1 MSFVEWWNALGLATQ
16 IFYCIAI
23 PATLVL
29 VIQTILMFFGLDDG
43 DADADFDVDLDAD
56 TDIDFEGDIDTD
68 IDADIP
74 DDFDGV
80 YGDELADTT
89 EIADLEGF
97 DSLRIFTVRGII
109 SFLVMFGWVGVV
121 MTEANINLIVTLL
134 TAMVCGFGI
143 MVLVAYIFKAVMRL
157 RSNGAVDNRNAVGVG
172 GKVYLTVPA
181 SRQGEGKV
189 NVMLQGSYVER
200 NAVTDEVEAIA
211 TGTEI
216 IVVGVSGQTTL
227 VVKRK

>member
-1 MSFVEWWNALGLATQ
+1 MAFVEWWNTLGLVAQ

-29 VIQTILMFFGLDDG
+29 VIQTILMFFGFDDA
-43 DADADFDVDLDAD
+43 DADADFDIDLDAD
-56 TDIDFEGDIDTD
+56 ADIDFDAD

-74 DDFDGV
+74 DDIDASHGV
-80 YGDELADTT
+80 YGDELVDAA

-97 DSLRIFTVRGII
+97 DSLRIFTVRGIV

-134 TAMVCGFGI
+134 TATACGFGI

-157 RSNGAVDNRNAVGVG
+157 RSNGTADNRNAVGKA
-172 GKVYLTVPA
+172 GKVYLTIPA
-181 SRQGEGKV
+181 ARQGEGKV

-200 NAVTDEVEAIA
+200 NAVTDESEAIA
-211 TGTEI
+211 TGSEV

>member
-1 MSFVEWWNALGLATQ
+1 MAFVEWWNALELVTQ

-23 PATLVL
+23 PATLIL
-29 VIQTILMFFGLDDG
+29 VIQTVLMFFGFDDG
-43 DADADFDVDLDAD
+43 DADVDFDLDAD
-56 TDIDFEGDIDTD
+56 TDIELDVDGEF
-68 IDADIP
+68 DAEIP
-74 DDFDGV
+74 DDIDVSDGV
-80 YGDELADTT
+80 YGDELAD
-89 EIADLEGF
+89 IAEVADAAGF
-97 DSLRIFTVRGII
+97 DSLRIFTVRGIV

-121 MTEANINLIVTLL
+121 MTEANINLIITMLV
-134 TAMVCGFGI
+134 AMVCGFGI

-157 RSNGAVDNRNAVGVG
+157 RSNGAADNRNAVGIA
-172 GKVYLTVPA
+172 GKVYLTIPA

-200 NAVTDEVEAIA
+200 NAVTDEGEPIS
-211 TGTEI
+211 TGSEI

>member
-1 MSFVEWWNALGLATQ
+1 MSFVEWWNALGLVTQ

-29 VIQTILMFFGLDDG
+29 VVQTILMFFGLDDG
-43 DADADFDVDLDAD
+43 NADADFDVELDTDAD
-56 TDIDFEGDIDTD
+56 INFDGD
-68 IDADIP
+68 IDADIDADVP
-74 DDFDGV
+74 DDIDGL

-121 MTEANINLIVTLL
+121 MTEANINLVITLL
-134 TAMVCGFGI
+134 TATVCGFGI

-172 GKVYLTVPA
+172 GKVYLTIPA
-181 SRQGEGKV
+181 SRKGEGKV
-189 NVMLQGSYVER
+189 NVMIQGSYVER
-200 NAVTDEVEAIA
+200 NAVTDEVEAIP
-211 TGTEI
+211 TGSEV

-227 VVKRK
+227 IVKRK